1 MFRAKQDLIEIAK
14 AAPLSLFLNLTGYIA
29 FVVLVRNGL
38 DPKISIS
45 FLYPVMVALSYFL
58 YGNLVFHGE
67 YSKNSLFKFIITHI
81 SGYLANL
88 LLLFIFI
95 DIFAL
100 THELSQLIA
109 MVIVALYLFLIF
121 KFVVFTNQ

>member
-121 KFVVFTNQ
+121 